1 MSDLYLLWEACQ
13 HQRISQVAK
22 ENGYTTQGLLSE
34 FRQAGLTG
42 REPADPSPDE
52 IRAAAERFRKSWSPQ
67 VEEARWIGR
76 HR

>member
-1 MSDLYLLWEACQ
+1 MNDLYLLWEQCQ
-13 HQRISQVAK
+13 HRKVSHVAK
-22 ENGYTTQGLLSE
+22 EHGYTTQGLLSE

-42 REPADPSPDE
+42 REEADPSPEE
-52 IRAAAERFRKSWSPQ
+52 IRAGTERFRKSWSPQ